1 MDFKMTFE
9 KGKFG
14 KKLHMHKALD
24 RIKYIS
30 RGKKNQLEFSPD
42 DFKKIEARMNPKDA
56 KVPADSDKKHRK
68 EPKSREK
75 SHGDTSFKK
84 DQDAHDQYPDG
95 AKRIG
100 TAN

>member
-24 RIKYIS
+24 RIKYMS
-30 RGKKNQLEFSPD
+30 KGKKNQLEFSPE

-56 KVPADSDKKHRK
+56 KGLADSEHKKRK
-68 EPKSREK
+68 DAKSREK
-75 SHGDTSFKK
+75 YNGDTS
-84 DQDAHDQYPDG
+84 
-95 AKRIG
+95 
-100 TAN
+100 